1 MLSFLVSMGL
11 LAIDL
16 AISLHRAYYDFASPF
31 ISCYPMGLQ
40 ADSLAVPT
48 HFFINLL
55 LRASLAHFSRLYL
68 FWALLANI
76 PTVPTHFTTSFLG
89 LSQPVYFLLTSFT
102 FMGFLLDYLDF
113 PCPITISLPFIT
125 FWAYWTLS
133 RPIEF
138 TNSFLELPHPSYFF
152 FTSFFF
158 FFPIGLLL
166 HPLGFSSPFTYSL
179 SLFLF
184 LWACWPSILPFQP
197 NGLISLF
204 LHYFLLLT
212 FSIVGVLLH

>member
-1 MLSFLVSMGL
+1 MGL
-11 LAIDL
+11 LAIDP
-16 AISLHRAYYDFASPF
+16 AISLRRPYYDFASPF
-31 ISCYPMGLQ
+31 ISCYLVGLQ

-48 HFFINLL
+48 HFFVNLL

-138 TNSFLELPHPSYFF
+138 TNSFLELPHPTYFF

-158 FFPIGLLL
+158 FSYRLTTSSFRLFQPIYLFFISFLILVGLLAIN
-166 HPLGFSSPFTYSL
+166 T
-179 SLFLF
+179 
-184 LWACWPSILPFQP
+184 A
-197 NGLISLF
+197 ISA
-204 LHYFLLLT
+204 
-212 FSIVGVLLH
+212 

>member
-102 FMGFLLDYLDF
+102 FIGFLLDYLDF
-113 PCPITISLPFIT
+113 PCSITISLPFIT

-138 TNSFLELPHPSYFF
+138 TNSFLELPHTFSLPL
-152 FTSFFF
+152 FFF
-158 FFPIGLLL
+158 FSYRLTTSSFRLFQPIYLFFISFLILVGLLAIN
-166 HPLGFSSPFTYSL
+166 T
-179 SLFLF
+179 
-184 LWACWPSILPFQP
+184 A
-197 NGLISLF
+197 ISA
-204 LHYFLLLT
+204 
-212 FSIVGVLLH
+212 